1 MSEGHRVIPILASS
15 FERRKAARP
24 DPSVFLKGQPLGP
37 VHDKLGR
44 PITDLRISVIDQC
57 NLRCGY
63 CMPRE
68 VFTKDYQF
76 LPREALLSFE
86 EIEQLVKAFIPL
98 GIRKLRITGGEP
110 LLRRSVE
117 DLIARLAQLK
127 TPQNQPLEIALTTN
141 GLLLE
146 HKASALKAA
155 GLQRVTVSLDALDT
169 QLFRELAGVDTG
181 EPKQVLAGIA
191 AARSLGLETKV
202 NMVVQKG
209 VNDHQILPMAKAFRD
224 MGDTLR
230 FIEFMDVGN
239 ANQWRL
245 DQVVSA
251 AEILHRLESEFEFAP
266 VDRAK
271 KHDVAE
277 RFIYK
282 DRPVEFGVIASITR
296 PFCLDCSRARISSE
310 GLLYTCLFA
319 DNGTDLRAVLR
330 SSSTQDD
337 LTAIVAEIWGRR
349 EDRYSDLRQSMT
361 KEARPDRSKVEM
373 SYIGG

>member
-24 DPSVFLKGQPLGP
+24 DPSASLRGQSLGP
-37 VHDKLGR
+37 VQDKLGR

-63 CMPRE
+63 CMPKE

-110 LLRRSVE
+110 LLRKSVE

-127 TPQNQPLEIALTTN
+127 TPQNLPLEVALTTN

-146 HKASALKAA
+146 QKASALKAA

-169 QLFRELAGVDTG
+169 HLFRELAGVDTG

-191 AARSLGLETKV
+191 AARALGLETKV

-245 DQVVSA
+245 EQVVSA
-251 AEILHRLESEFEFAP
+251 GEILHRPESEFEFEP

-296 PFCLDCSRARISSE
+296 PFCSDCSRARISSE

-319 DNGTDLRAVLR
+319 NNGTDLRAVLR
-330 SSSTQDD
+330 SSSSQDE
-337 LTAIVAEIWGRR
+337 LSAIVRGIWGLR
-349 EDRYSDLRQSMT
+349 EDRYSELRQSS
-361 KEARPDRSKVEM
+361 ADRLDRQPAKVEM

>member
-15 FERRKAARP
+15 FERREAARP
-24 DPSVFLKGQPLGP
+24 DPSVFLEAQSLGP
-37 VHDKLGR
+37 VQDKLGR

-63 CMPRE
+63 CMPKE

-110 LLRRSVE
+110 LLRKSVE

-127 TPQNQPLEIALTTN
+127 TPQNLPLEIALTTN

-146 HKASALKAA
+146 QKASALKAA

-169 QLFRELAGVDTG
+169 HLFRELAGVDTG

-191 AARSLGLETKV
+191 AARALGLETKV

-224 MGDTLR
+224 TGDTLR

-251 AEILHRLESEFEFAP
+251 GEMLQRLESEFEFEP

-296 PFCLDCSRARISSE
+296 PFCSDCSRARISSE

-319 DNGTDLRAVLR
+319 NNGTDLRAVLR
-330 SSSTQDD
+330 SSSSQEEIS
-337 LTAIVAEIWGRR
+337 AIVRGLWSLR
-349 EDRYSDLRQSMT
+349 EDRYSELRHSI
-361 KEARPDRSKVEM
+361 ADRPDRQPAKVEM

>member
-15 FERRKAARP
+15 FERREAARP
-24 DPSVFLKGQPLGP
+24 DPSVFLEAQSLGP

-63 CMPRE
+63 CMPKE

-110 LLRRSVE
+110 LLRKSVE

-127 TPQNQPLEIALTTN
+127 TPQNLPLEIALTTN

-146 HKASALKAA
+146 QKASALKAA

-169 QLFRELAGVDTG
+169 RLFRELAGVDTG

-191 AARSLGLETKV
+191 VARALGLETKV

-209 VNDHQILPMAKAFRD
+209 VNDHQILPMAQAFRD
-224 MGDTLR
+224 TGDTLR

-251 AEILHRLESEFEFAP
+251 GEILQRLESEFEFEP
-266 VDRAK
+266 LDRAK

-296 PFCLDCSRARISSE
+296 PFCSDCSRARISSE

-319 DNGTDLRAVLR
+319 NNGTDLRSVLR
-330 SSSTQDD
+330 SSSSQEEIS
-337 LTAIVAEIWGRR
+337 AIVRGIWSLR
-349 EDRYSDLRQSMT
+349 EDRYSELRHSIA
-361 KEARPDRSKVEM
+361 ARPDRQPAKVEM

>member
-15 FERRKAARP
+15 FERREAARP
-24 DPSVFLKGQPLGP
+24 DPSVFLEAQSLGP
-37 VHDKLGR
+37 VQDKLGR

-63 CMPRE
+63 CMPKE

-110 LLRRSVE
+110 LLRKSVE

-127 TPQNQPLEIALTTN
+127 TPQNLPLEIALTTN

-146 HKASALKAA
+146 QKASALKAA

-169 QLFRELAGVDTG
+169 HLFRELAGVDTG

-191 AARSLGLETKV
+191 AARALGLETKV

-224 MGDTLR
+224 TGDTLR

-251 AEILHRLESEFEFAP
+251 GEMLQRLESEFEFEP

-296 PFCLDCSRARISSE
+296 PFCSDCSRARISSE

-319 DNGTDLRAVLR
+319 NNGTDLRAVLR
-330 SSSTQDD
+330 SSSSQEEIS
-337 LTAIVAEIWGRR
+337 AIVRGIWSLR
-349 EDRYSDLRQSMT
+349 EDRYSELRHSI
-361 KEARPDRSKVEM
+361 ADRPDRQPSKVEM